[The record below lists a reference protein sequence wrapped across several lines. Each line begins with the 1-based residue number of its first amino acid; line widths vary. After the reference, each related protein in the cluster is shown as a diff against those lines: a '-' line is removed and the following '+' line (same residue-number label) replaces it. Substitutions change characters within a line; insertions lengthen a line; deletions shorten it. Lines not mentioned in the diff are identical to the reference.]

1 MNYLIKG
8 TLILALGCVFFSLQA
23 KEKTVHLSSQNKQF
37 ILIELFT
44 SQGCS
49 SCPPAEKWLNQ
60 FIKDKEL
67 WEKYIPVAFHVD
79 YWDYLGWKDPYSKS
93 HFTQRQRRYRRERK
107 IRSVYTP
114 GVVVNG
120 KEWRGGRLSPAK
132 KTSSFLQASI
142 QDNKIVTSY
151 TDDQKN
157 LAPKNLELHFVLLG
171 FGIKTAIKSGENA
184 RRTLPQEFV
193 VLRYLKMNSKNAS
206 WSFDLPARNHKE
218 VQRYAVAMWVNE
230 KGNLKPL
237 QAVGDWL

>member
-23 KEKTVHLSSQNKQF
+23 KEKSIHLSSQNKQF

-93 HFTQRQRRYRRERK
+93 RFTQRQRLSQRK
-107 IRSVYTP
+107 KNSFCLYP
-114 GVVVNG
+114 GVV
-120 KEWRGGRLSPAK
+120 KWKRMARRQLSPAK

-142 QDNKIVTSY
+142 QVKRD
-151 TDDQKN
+151 
-157 LAPKNLELHFVLLG
+157 LE
-171 FGIKTAIKSGENA
+171 
-184 RRTLPQEFV
+184 
-193 VLRYLKMNSKNAS
+193 
-206 WSFDLPARNHKE
+206 
-218 VQRYAVAMWVNE
+218 
-230 KGNLKPL
+230 
-237 QAVGDWL
+237 